1 MAKRLNLDI
10 SDDLHAYLC
19 DLASR
24 RQTTTADIVRK
35 GLAVMK
41 AADRYMDSTSEPVH
55 IGFVKDPARLDV
67 MIVGILD

>member
-41 AADRYMDSTSEPVH
+41 AADRYMDSTSEP
-55 IGFVKDPARLDV
+55 DPARLDV